1 MCIQRERVCYLLN
14 NIYIVLIIKDTIVLS
29 VESIYTLFVF
39 RLRLSIHN
47 IHIIQNFS
55 LLCVFDLN
63 YFNTIYD

>member
-1 MCIQRERVCYLLN
+1 MKGR
-14 NIYIVLIIKDTIVLS
+14 IVFL

-39 RLRLSIHN
+39 KLRLSTHN
-47 IHIIQNFS
+47 IHIIQNSS